1 MAVIYAEKPVISGK
15 YAFKSTPLV
24 LPIKILV
31 FAVLIFMCCRTA
43 LWGSYPEYFG
53 NLSGLSILYA
63 YVLGIRF
70 DLAVTTQ
77 ALSPL
82 LLLLLLP
89 FRWFQHKNVRL
100 GLSWL
105 AFSFLM
111 FLALVYLCD
120 IVYFGE
126 VKRHVGGEALLLGQ
140 DYQLLFDLALDAR
153 WPLTVLALLLILLSA
168 FVWYLWIIRPI
179 AAQPVLLP
187 AAASHKL
194 LFFSVCMVLF
204 VWFGRGLVV
213 VSKPIDTSDAFS
225 DARLE
230 TANLALNG
238 AFALFRDI
246 TRNKHNALK
255 LLSEEALAIE
265 SPKYLAQNNVPFE
278 WRDLQNVPNQRNI
291 VFILLESW
299 SYKYIDALAGRGYGV
314 TPFIDSLIE
323 KSQVWTRFYA
333 AGQRSIYGIQAI
345 LTSIPILPG
354 QDELGYGLELHNM
367 SRLGLIFQDAGYQTL
382 MVQSSNRR
390 SFHLDGIASSL
401 GFEHYFGQEDIPVIR
416 SYPEDTPRF
425 GWDYDTMM
433 FMHNRLD
440 ALSENSQPFLGFVF
454 TGTTHEPFA
463 NPGKEFAVYPH
474 DPSSE
479 SGFLNTLYY
488 SDWALAQFFAR
499 ARQSEWFKNTTFVI
513 TADHVLRADSEKLEA
528 QFHIP
533 LLVYTPD
540 GSMPAAQHDEIAS
553 QYDLMPTLVDL
564 AGLNVPVYSFGGS
577 LLDGVQPDFNYVKIH
592 KGSLIGLVS
601 PVGTALF
608 TDKADIAEISPES
621 PLMRSQISHLQWRLQ
636 LSYERLRKNRWAPVL

>member
-1 MAVIYAEKPVISGK
+1 
-15 YAFKSTPLV
+15 V

-31 FAVLIFMCCRTA
+31 FAVFIFLFCRTA

-53 NLSGLSILYA
+53 NLSFLSILYA
-63 YVLGIRF
+63 YFLGIRF

-89 FRWFQHKNVRL
+89 FRQFQGISIRQCL
-100 GLSWL
+100 AWL
-105 AFSFLM
+105 AFCMVM
-111 FLALVYLCD
+111 FLTLVYLGD

-126 VKRHVGGEALLLGQ
+126 VKRHVGREVLLLGQ
-140 DYQLLFDLALDAR
+140 DYQFLFELAFGAR
-153 WPLTVLALLLILLSA
+153 WPITFMALLLILVSA
-168 FVWYLWIIRPI
+168 FVWYHWIIRPI
-179 AAQPVLLP
+179 VAQPVVLP
-187 AAASHKL
+187 GAFSHKL
-194 LFFSVCMVLF
+194 LFFIACVVLF

-255 LLSEEALAIE
+255 LLSDEALAIE
-265 SPKYLAQNNVPFE
+265 SRKYLAQNTMPFE
-278 WRDLQNVPNQRNI
+278 WRDLRNEPNQRNI

-314 TPFIDSLIE
+314 TPFIDSLVE

-354 QDELGYGLELHNM
+354 QDELGYGLELNNM

-401 GFEHYFGQEDIPVIR
+401 GFEHYFGQEDIPLIR

-425 GWDYDTMM
+425 GWDYDTLM
-433 FMHNRLD
+433 FMQSRLD
-440 ALSENSQPFLGFVF
+440 TLSENSQPFFGFAF

-463 NPGKEFAVYPH
+463 NPGKAFEVYPH
-474 DPSSE
+474 NPTSE

-499 ARQSEWFKNTTFVI
+499 ARQSAWFNNTTFVI

-540 GSMPAAQHDEIAS
+540 GSMPPKRHDDIAS

-564 AGLNVPVYSFGGS
+564 AGLNVPVYSFGSS
-577 LLDGVQPDFNYVKIH
+577 LLDGVRPDFNYVKIH
-592 KGSLIGLVS
+592 KGSLMGLVS

-608 TDKADIAEISPES
+608 TEQADIAEISPES
-621 PLMRSQISHLQWRLQ
+621 PLMRSQINHLQWRLQ